1 MTNEVTLTF
10 AGDSAKLDKT
20 FDHVGQG
27 SKSMASEVGQAS
39 KSFESVGEGFD
50 RAEQRATGFR
60 DTITG
65 VQDSVKG
72 FGAVLKGDFSADA
85 LLTAGMGVGD
95 LASGFSNL
103 LVPAMSSAVTWLK
116 ATRLGMLAQAA
127 ASGVVKAATATW
139 TGVQWLLNAA
149 LTANPIGIVIVVIGL
164 LIAAVVLIATKTT
177 WFQDIWGAAW
187 GWIKSAAVNVWDW
200 LKELPGK
207 IGDVFSSIAGF
218 ISAPFRAAFNFVA
231 DAWNNTIGKLSWSVP
246 SWVPFIGGN
255 TISVPQLKKFHGGTA
270 SVPGTAGSEMLAI
283 LQAGERVSSA
293 GSSGDRIVLE
303 LRSDGTRLGDLL
315 VQVLAKA
322 IGDRGGNVQAVLG
335 R

>member
-1 MTNEVTLTF
+1 MANEVTLTF
-10 AGDSAKLDKT
+10 AGDSSKLEKT
-20 FDHVGQG
+20 FDTVGQ
-27 SKSMASEVGQAS
+27 SSRSMASEVGTSS

-50 RAEQRATGFR
+50 KAEQRATGFR
-60 DTITG
+60 DVITG
-65 VQDSVKG
+65 TQDSVKG
-72 FGAVLKGDFSADA
+72 FGAILKGDFSGDA
-85 LLTAGMGVGD
+85 LLTAGMGIGD

-103 LVPAMSSAVTWLK
+103 LVPAMSSAVGWLK
-116 ATRLGMLAQAA
+116 ATKVGMLAQAA

-139 TGVQWLLNAA
+139 TGIQWLLNAA

-177 WFQDIWGAAW
+177 WFQDAWGAAW
-187 GWIKSAAVNVWDW
+187 GWIKESAVNVWEW

-218 ISAPFRAAFNFVA
+218 ITAPFRAAFNFVS
-231 DAWNNTIGKLSWSVP
+231 DAWNATIGKLAWSVP
-246 SWVPFIGGN
+246 SWVPGIGGN
-255 TISVPQLKKFHGGTA
+255 TISAPQMRKFHGGTA

-283 LQAGERVSSA
+283 VRAGEEIRAA
-293 GSSGDRIVLE
+293 GGGDGRTVLE
-303 LRSDGTRLGDLL
+303 LRGDGTRLAELL
-315 VQVLAKA
+315 IQVLAKA